1 MITEPLV
8 PDRSPSA
15 QPTRSARHSPG
26 ACRAASGDDLD
37 AIMALERAIF
47 PDDAWSTASMRAEL
61 AGAHGYYLV
70 ADEDGAIAGYAGLVA
85 PEGSGQG
92 DIQTIAVAEAA
103 RGRGLGRRLMEA
115 LLAEA
120 ERRGAAEVFL
130 EVRADNAPAQSLY
143 VSLGFERIAVRP
155 HYYQPDGEDAWVM
168 RRTA

>member
-1 MITEPLV
+1 VTEL
-8 PDRSPSA
+8 RRA
-15 QPTRSARHSPG
+15 Q
-26 ACRAASGDDLD
+26 ASDLD

-61 AGAHGYYLV
+61 AGRHGHYLV
-70 ADEDGAIAGYAGLVA
+70 AVDDAGAIEGYAGLLA

-92 DIQTIAVAEAA
+92 DIQTIAVSEAA
-103 RGRGLGRRLMEA
+103 RGRGVGRRLMEA

-120 ERRGAAEVFL
+120 GRRGATEVFL

-155 HYYQPDGEDAWVM
+155 RYYQPDGEDAWVM